1 MLRSREWSPGVGSQY
16 DRPLSSHPY
25 PAGSAATPVAPFM
38 PDKLRPSFGPVPGM
52 NEMDPRWND
61 YMKSV
66 TDWYERMGYPGFN
79 PFMPRPRSRSPRR
92 LTRKSRSRSAD
103 SGRKRKRSV
112 SPENDR
118 RRSRSREYDARG
130 RPGSRR
136 SRSRE
141 SGSRHGFVDKETR
154 SLKPSSKRYT
164 SKHDPKMEL
173 RVGKSKR
180 VQALKSK
187 DSRSAEASTKDRPAK
202 KPLHAKPSDGTL
214 RLPKSEEH
222 ALKQVESFQA
232 PVESQQPV
240 RMANVEE
247 RPATEVKKLLER
259 PAVQPKKKV
268 VSLMD
273 LKLHERYRQPVV
285 EAPHGKIAVS
295 EPVTQK
301 ETVEVNQK
309 PVTENPEQN
318 GRLKGE
324 MDNTA
329 LASKKADNITP
340 VVTALE
346 HEKEK
351 VEKASD
357 VSPSS
362 PVPENVVEAPSTT
375 EAELVTNE
383 KPAEVLPPSGDESYE
398 TDSKPGSVEPE
409 PTARQLVAARKTEVS
424 TKNIAQ
430 VKPLLVA
437 SVPEKSKW
445 ERDTDVSDSRDSP
458 IQATRRRDRLTA
470 LKTSLPR
477 YVYTFTSVHQTS
489 ECICYVRKHRM
500 SCRKAFVTCET
511 EAEVTQCELITLHY
525 IRKLFI
531 VALHCTLISKFL

>member
-1 MLRSREWSPGVGSQY
+1 MLRSRDWSPGVGSQY

-25 PAGSAATPVAPFM
+25 PAAPAPAAVAPFM
-38 PDKLRPSFGPVPGM
+38 PDKLRPSFGSVSGM

-79 PFMPRPRSRSPRR
+79 PFLPRQRSRSPRR
-92 LTRKSRSRSAD
+92 LMRKSRSRSAD

-164 SKHDPKMEL
+164 SKQDPKMEL
-173 RVGKSKR
+173 RLGQSKR

-187 DSRSAEASTKDRPAK
+187 DSKLAESGTKERAAK
-202 KPLHAKPSDGTL
+202 KVLHTKPSDGTL
-214 RLPKSEEH
+214 RLPQSEDH
-222 ALKQVESFQA
+222 ALKQMESLQA
-232 PVESQQPV
+232 PVALQQPL

-247 RPATEVKKLLER
+247 RPGTEVKKLHQM

-268 VSLMD
+268 VSLLD
-273 LKLHERYRQPVV
+273 LKIPEKYRKPVMEV
-285 EAPHGKIAVS
+285 PHGKVAVS
-295 EPVTQK
+295 EPVTRT

-309 PVTENPEQN
+309 PVTDNPEQN
-318 GRLKGE
+318 SHLKVE

-346 HEKEK
+346 HENEK

-357 VSPSS
+357 VSPLS
-362 PVPENVVEAPSTT
+362 PEPENVAETPSTT

-383 KPAEVLPPSGDESYE
+383 KPAEVPPPSGNESCE
-398 TDSKPGSVEPE
+398 TDSKPGSAELE
-409 PTARQLVAARKTEVS
+409 QTARQLVTAKKTEVS

-437 SVPEKSKW
+437 SIPEKSKW

-458 IQATRRRDRLTA
+458 VQASRYRDRPTA
-470 LKTSLPR
+470 VKTSLPR
-477 YVYTFTSVHQTS
+477 YDCTSNF
-489 ECICYVRKHRM
+489 RM
-500 SCRKAFVTCET
+500 HLLCKKT
-511 EAEVTQCELITLHY
+511 
-525 IRKLFI
+525 
-531 VALHCTLISKFL
+531 